1 MRKGSKIYSVFHFL
15 CPKCHEGR
23 FFISAPYRLKTTGD
37 VEETCNKCGNNNML
51 EPGFYQGAMYVSYG
65 LGVALFVGIWAGT
78 SFFTPGMQSWLQ
90 ISLVAISSIGL
101 SPLLYSLSKIIYA
114 NIFIRYDMDAVAKHA
129 KSIK

>member
-65 LGVALFVGIWAGT
+65 LGVALFVSIWAGT
-78 SFFTPGMQSWLQ
+78 SYFIPNIQPWIQ
-90 ISLVAISSIGL
+90 ISLVAISAIGL
-101 SPLLYSLSKIIYA
+101 SPLLYSLSKILYA
-114 NIFIRYDMDAVAKHA
+114 NIFIKYDHNAVANYMKQ
-129 KSIK
+129 S

>member
-1 MRKGSKIYSVFHFL
+1 MKRGTKIYSIITFK
-15 CPKCHEGR
+15 CPKCHEGH

-37 VEETCNKCGNNNML
+37 VIEICEKCGNNNMR

-78 SFFTPGMQSWLQ
+78 SLFSPGMQSWLQ
-90 ISLVAISSIGL
+90 IGLVAISSIGL

-114 NIFIRYDMDAVAKHA
+114 NIFIRYDMDAVAKHT
-129 KSIK
+129 KLPK